1 MTELV
6 KRGGYRLPF
15 AGANDPGDHCQDI
28 NKALAS
34 PDLNNI
40 ALHGQ
45 RCVEEK
51 FP

>member
-1 MTELV
+1 MTEFV
-6 KRGGYRLPF
+6 KE
-15 AGANDPGDHCQDI
+15 GDTGFHLQESMTPETIARDI

-34 PDLNNI
+34 PDLNDI
-40 ALHGQ
+40 TLHGQ

>member
-1 MTELV
+1 MTEFV
-6 KRGGYRLPF
+6 KEGDTGFHLQEPMTPETI
-15 AGANDPGDHCQDI
+15 AGDI

-40 ALHGQ
+40 TLHGQ
-45 RCVEEK
+45 RCVEDK

>member
-1 MTELV
+1 MTEFV
-6 KRGGYRLPF
+6 KE
-15 AGANDPGDHCQDI
+15 GDTGFHLQEPMTPETIARDI